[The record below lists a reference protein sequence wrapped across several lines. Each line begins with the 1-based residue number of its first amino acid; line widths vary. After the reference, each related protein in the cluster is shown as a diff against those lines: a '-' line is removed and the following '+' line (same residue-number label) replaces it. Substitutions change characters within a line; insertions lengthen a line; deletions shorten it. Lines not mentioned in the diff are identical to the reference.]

1 MGLIILNHAK
11 RTREQVEMGMKKL
24 RTIYFTSI
32 ACLLIAGATTSSQA
46 YDLSV
51 VPGEV
56 IYYSPSPSPLDQL
69 FDNEKYT
76 SDPEIIVLPNGSYL
90 MCHNTF
96 NGGGDATT
104 IYVYRSSNK
113 GVSWSHV
120 STVTG
125 ASAGGSLFLHDG
137 ALFLMGGQY
146 IVKSTDNG
154 STWTAA
160 NYGLFSTAST
170 WTPNNPI
177 EFNGR
182 VWSAANTRAQSA
194 PATSNL
200 LDGASWNWSASP
212 SANAGWFDGQWQ
224 GWEEAQVVAS
234 PELGVVVMPKI
245 RALPYAA
252 LIKANVNT
260 GAASFDPD
268 NDFVELPGGEKKFGA
283 AYDSVSGKFFILSN
297 PVLPAHANDPNLA
310 STPELIRNTAAV
322 LTSRDLYNW
331 KVEKIFL
338 YTANIDYEAFQYF
351 NFDFDGTNMVIASR
365 TAFDVGDTYKPPRG
379 HDSNLITFHT
389 ISDFRNLTPNH
400 VLKLSGGSVLRYEKT
415 QHTDA
420 PLGAF
425 ALGTSFDGSPLT
437 SPNGFGR
444 KTSTGD
450 IYIRETGGR
459 ILRFDAAGNF
469 LETVVSSPVSFQT
482 GALTVTQPA
491 SGECSWSA
499 SGSGEWS
506 EPLNWYYWG
515 RPDTS
520 DEIAVFGSALGSA
533 STISVKKAFSLKGL
547 RFNNH
552 GKNCTFSGTGSITL
566 AAASGNGIIDIEQG
580 DHAIQIP
587 VSLDSDADILPGT
600 GTSLTFSD
608 DLRLNGHVLNVEGV
622 GDVAMNTGVFSMD
635 GGSLLVGAGSA
646 IAFSNVLGVFDGTLE
661 LATPSNFNPSAGDT
675 FHVIEGD
682 VDASTFNQ
690 IVLPTLQ
697 EGLGWNTSALFSSGN
712 VSVILKV
719 PASWMASYNLPQDG
733 SADFIDSDDDGQNNY
748 AEWKAGTNPTNI
760 LSFFDFDTSG
770 SLPVETG
777 FQLRWNSLTGR
788 TYRVETSTNLTDTPP
803 FTVLQ
808 TGIPGEAGLTE
819 FIDTNI
825 EGKKQSYYRVY
836 VE

>member
-1 MGLIILNHAK
+1 
-11 RTREQVEMGMKKL
+11 MKKQ
-24 RTIYFTSI
+24 RTPF
-32 ACLLIAGATTSSQA
+32 CLMIVALLLATGTPTTSRA
-46 YDLSV
+46 YDLGV
-51 VPGEV
+51 VPGKV
-56 IYYSPSPSPLDQL
+56 IYYTPSPSWLDAL
-69 FDNEKYT
+69 LGNEKYT
-76 SDPEIIVLPNGSYL
+76 SDPEIIVLPNGWYL
-90 MCHNTF
+90 MCHRTF
-96 NGGGDATT
+96 GNLTDDTLR
-104 IYVYRSSNK
+104 IYKSTDKGTNWSQIVTFPNASS
-113 GVSWSHV
+113 GHSF
-120 STVTG
+120 
-125 ASAGGSLFLHDG
+125 FLHNNE
-137 ALFLMGGQY
+137 LYLMGGET
-146 IVKSTDNG
+146 IIKSTDNG
-154 STWTAA
+154 TSWTPAYSKTSFIVNGTT
-160 NYGLFSTAST
+160 NYST
-170 WTPNNPI
+170 WTPNNPV

-182 VWSAANTRAQSA
+182 VWSAASTKIQSA
-194 PATSNL
+194 PSVSNL
-200 LDGASWNWSASP
+200 LNGASWKWSGSPGSDANWL
-212 SANAGWFDGQWQ
+212 DGQFTFMT
-224 GWEEAQVVAS
+224 EAQVVAS
-234 PELGVVVMPKI
+234 PEQGVVILPKTNL
-245 RALPYAA
+245 LPYSA
-252 LIKANVNT
+252 LIRGNKTT
-260 GAASFDPD
+260 GNLTFDPV
-268 NDFVELPGGEKKFGA
+268 NDFVELPGAEKKFGA
-283 AYDSVSGKFFILSN
+283 AYDAVSGKFFVLSN
-297 PVLPAHANDPNLA
+297 PVLPATANDPNLDPNLTA
-310 STPELIRNTAAV
+310 ALIRNTAAV

-338 YTANIDYEAFQYF
+338 YTANVNYEAFQYF
-351 NFDFDGTNMVIASR
+351 NFDFDGDTMVVASR

-389 ISDFRNLTPNH
+389 ISDFRNLSPNH

-425 ALGTSFDGSPLT
+425 ALGSSFDGSPLT

-444 KTSTGD
+444 KASTGD

-469 LETVVSSPVSFQT
+469 LEVVASSPVSFQT
-482 GALTVTQPA
+482 SALTVTQPA
-491 SGECSWSA
+491 NGECSWSA
-499 SGSGEWS
+499 SGSGDWS

-547 RFNNH
+547 RFNSH

-580 DHAIQIP
+580 AHAIQIP
-587 VSLDSDADILPGT
+587 VSLNSDADILPGT
-600 GTSLTFSD
+600 GTSLTLSD
-608 DLRLNGHVLNVEGV
+608 DLRLNGHVLNVEGS

-635 GGSLLVGAGSA
+635 GGSLLVGAGST
-646 IAFSNVLGVFDGTLE
+646 IAFTNVLGIFDGTLE
-661 LATPSNFNPSAGDT
+661 LAAPSNFNPSAGDT

-690 IVLPTLQ
+690 ILLPTLQ
-697 EGLGWNTSALFSSGN
+697 EGLAWDTSSLFSIGN

-719 PASWMASYNLPQDG
+719 PASWMADYGLPQDG
-733 SADFIDSDDDGQNNY
+733 SADFIDSDGDGQDNY
-748 AEWKAGTNPTNI
+748 AEWKAGTNPTNM
-760 LSFFDFDTSG
+760 LSFFSFDASG

-788 TYRVETSTNLTDTPP
+788 TYRVETSTNLTDNPP

-819 FIDTNI
+819 FIDTNTAV
-825 EGKKQSYYRVY
+825 KKQSYYRVY